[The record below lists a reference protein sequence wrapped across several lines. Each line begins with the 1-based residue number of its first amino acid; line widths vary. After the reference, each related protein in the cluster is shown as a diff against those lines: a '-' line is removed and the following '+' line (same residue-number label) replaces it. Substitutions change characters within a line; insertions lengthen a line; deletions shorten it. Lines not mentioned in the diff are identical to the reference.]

1 MNISDVVILLGALAV
16 TGVMGWYF
24 FGPKKS
30 RRAEL
35 TEGVQ
40 VVGVTVKGGYSPD
53 VIRVAAG
60 VPVRM
65 LFDRQESG
73 DCSSRVVFPDFQV
86 NQGLPAYE
94 TTAVEFLPKEPGD
107 YEFACGMNMIRGRLQ
122 VAADGEGQADA
133 APRPAAAAA
142 ALLESADH
150 FQGAVAA
157 TAEQSDGVQIIG
169 VTVKGGYSP
178 DVVNVVPG
186 IRVRMLFDRQERSSC
201 SSRVVIPAFDVNQNL
216 PAFETTAVQFLATEP
231 GEYEFTCA

>member
-1 MNISDVVILLGALAV
+1 MNISDVVILVGALAV

-73 DCSSRVVFPDFQV
+73 DCSSRVVFPDFHV

-94 TTAVEFLPKEPGD
+94 TTAVEFLPQEPGD

-122 VAADGEGQADA
+122 VVRDRAGEADG
-133 APRPAAAAA
+133 APR
-142 ALLESADH
+142 SAV
-150 FQGAVAA
+150 AVAA
-157 TAEQSDGVQIIG
+157 PPQGVDHLPGSVAASPAERGAQRTTTEQSDGVQIIK

-178 DVVNVVPG
+178 DVIDVVPG
-186 IRVRMLFDRQERSSC
+186 VLVRMLFDRQERSS
-201 SSRVVIPAFDVNQNL
+201 
-216 PAFETTAVQFLATEP
+216 
-231 GEYEFTCA
+231 